1 MTESDLLWSE
11 NIQIH
16 GSYWYYST
24 WKWSYIII
32 WCSMKCKILIH
43 ILLQKYQ
50 AVFLPKLISR
60 DKLLWAGDT
69 FGSTDCG
76 ISVGCRSLRSPWFR
90 LRVSNSLDKHLW
102 VIWRS
107 ATVGGGLFL
116 NLQQLGSWL
125 SKFNVC
131 YCWSFSDTQTHPDL
145 LLLFSF
151 FPTVLNNCS
160 FNSFGSQLPLIHLY
174 LTHLLHTHTPVHKQ

>member
-43 ILLQKYQ
+43 ILLQKHQ
-50 AVFLPKLISR
+50 AVFFCPNWQLEIKSFGQEIPL
-60 DKLLWAGDT
+60 DLLTVVFLWAAG
-69 FGSTDCG
+69 
-76 ISVGCRSLRSPWFR
+76 V
-90 LRVSNSLDKHLW
+90 LDHLGLDW
-102 VIWRS
+102 GWAIVIVIWRS
-107 ATVGGGLFL
+107 ATVGGGDFSWICS
-116 NLQQLGSWL
+116 NSEVNGWL

-145 LLLFSF
+145 LLLFDF
-151 FPTVLNNCS
+151 FPIVLNNGS

-174 LTHLLHTHTPVHKQ
+174 LTHLLHTHTPVHH